1 MPAVVARVVNLCVLA
16 RGGWEG
22 SEVNQLKGFEP
33 AARWNWAAFFFAAAT
48 EARRHRGTEIKLT
61 GLNGGIAA
69 SDGLTSNLNVG
80 SSEHRQ
86 ECLCH

>member
-1 MPAVVARVVNLCVLA
+1 LPERRLRLLLLRVLSICVFWQGEAGRVARY
-16 RGGWEG
+16 
-22 SEVNQLKGFEP
+22 QLKGFEP
-33 AARWNWAAFFFAAAT
+33 AARWNWAAFFFAAA
-48 EARRHRGTEIKLT
+48 TEIKLT